1 MTKENLTN
9 LMRRPLALAGGL
21 ALIGGAAVATGSI
34 PNSGTGE
41 VHLCFQKR
49 AAQSERGGAELRIFD
64 DEQNPGGCLKGDRQI
79 AINQEGPQGEQGE
92 QGPTG
97 PQGPQGQ
104 QGQQGAQGQQGPQGA
119 AGPQGP
125 AGSSGTST
133 AYNAEVGFVDIGGA
147 VGEVQIISKNVP
159 AGSYVINAKMVLRNS
174 DDEKSEPLCQLRASG
189 ASIDFSQVTLPPGS
203 GTGASTPFA
212 TIPFQATVNNYAGGA
227 ISVGCTEPESS
238 NGTSVRNAELT
249 AIKVDS
255 VQ

>member
-79 AINQEGPQGEQGE
+79 AINQEGPQGEQGPQGQ
-92 QGPTG
+92 QGPQGEDGATG
-97 PQGPQGQ
+97 PQGPQGS
-104 QGQQGAQGQQGPQGA
+104 QGSQGPQGPQGA
-119 AGPQGP
+119 SGSSTAFFSGHTGVALVNNTGTVATKTVP
-125 AGSSGTST
+125 AGNYAITTSLT
-133 AYNAEVGFVDIGGA
+133 LFNNDDDDHAYVLCELLVGGA
-147 VGEVQIISKNVP
+147 VVDDVVTDSLAENDADQEAQSGESVSMQTVTSGFGGGAITT
-159 AGSYVINAKMVLRNS
+159 RCT
-174 DDEKSEPLCQLRASG
+174 ESG
-189 ASIDFSQVTLPPGS
+189 ASDQVAANGS
-203 GTGASTPFA
+203 
-212 TIPFQATVNNYAGGA
+212 
-227 ISVGCTEPESS
+227 
-238 NGTSVRNAELT
+238 LT